1 LVEHTAENRGVAGS
15 IPALATFLLA
25 AAILAPQ
32 LSFGGRTASVRS
44 AAPFAGAWWGHTRRL
59 VIGRGGGA
67 KEHIDDGCC
76 IPVID
81 LEFRVTQAH
90 GTWRTARAIAT
101 VIRVRYRNRQYFTKA
116 RPAPHVGETRII
128 RLKGGLLLESLTGA
142 VYCNGRTK
150 TPGRCGA

>member
-15 IPALATFLLA
+15 IPALAIFLVA
-25 AAILAPQ
+25 TTILSPQ
-32 LSFGGRTASVRS
+32 QS
-44 AAPFAGAWWGHTRRL
+44 ARGTAPFAGAWWGHTRQL
-59 VIGRGGGA
+59 VIKRDGAA

-81 LEFRVTQAH
+81 LEFRVSRAR
-90 GTWRTARAIAT
+90 GTWRDGRAVAT
-101 VIRVRYRNRQYFTKA
+101 VIRVRYRNRQYFTNA
-116 RPAPHVGETRII
+116 HPAPRVGQTRTI
-128 RLKGGLLLESLTGA
+128 RLKRGLLLENLTGA